1 MSGTQAIQ
9 QLVDVDGD
17 IWLQERPKIAEKVN
31 TARAKVD
38 EMSDFGKLVIYDTQL
53 EFNIISSNKQP
64 SLFLIDKNCLS
75 AELQERR
82 NTVFPKLAMALD

>member
-1 MSGTQAIQ
+1 MRSFLSWCSTLSLGY
-9 QLVDVDGD
+9 VFWYFGD
-17 IWLQERPKIAEKVN
+17 KNMLSNLQKKVLE
-31 TARAKVD
+31 AK
-38 EMSDFGKLVIYDTQL
+38 DTQL